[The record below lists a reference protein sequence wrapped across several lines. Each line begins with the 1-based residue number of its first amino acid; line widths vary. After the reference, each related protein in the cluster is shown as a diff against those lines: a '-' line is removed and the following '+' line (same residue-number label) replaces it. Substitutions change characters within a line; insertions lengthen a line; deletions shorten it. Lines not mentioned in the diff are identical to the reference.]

1 MKKYIFANRTTKY
14 LMIMKHVKKT
24 YRNIGMIAF
33 LMFSGLLL
41 PSCIDSLFDLNKEVS
56 TELSVGG
63 DSLALPLGSTDTI
76 RLGDFLSD
84 LESDFLESLEDGG
97 YGITTGDTIEQEV
110 PAIDASNLKLAD
122 QVFTQSSTVD
132 FGEMD
137 LSTFKIPGFNKKD
150 TMDMNIPKIDI
161 GNVAPSVSLNKDFT
175 VSFSDYQLD
184 QSTLALSDIDR
195 ITKNDNLLGF
205 LPAGNNPIAVDFGP
219 TSLDI
224 GNLNVTIDYNI
235 DVPEGISNI
244 YQIDLDA
251 GAELEISLELDTAN
265 QALSA
270 GNFVPNISID
280 PTNLFKI
287 NPLTPLEN
295 GKIVFGNDKALTGFN
310 AYKSKKTYTIDAF
323 HNLPGAVNKAIN
335 ISKIVNI
342 AGDLQ
347 ASGTVNANS
356 MAIAKKIDLKINVSI
371 KNVKIKNMDFEVPP
385 FSTSLSGNSSFSINN
400 SSMPE
405 QVKKI
410 NTIYLENKN
419 GATYNMVIKM
429 QASNLPTMITPDYK
443 IQNLALTFPSNF
455 AFSNMAGQTYQVSN
469 AVFDPAQGLTINL
482 NLSEIDMSG
491 VNITNQTLAWTGD
504 ITYTGDIRFGGR
516 MNSSEIKP
524 IDPNVNLSST
534 SNIGLKSA
542 DVTTNDINESL
553 TALSLPITLDIDIA
567 KEVKNLGTINLKDG
581 AVIRLDFTKPV
592 LPLTMNGDIKL
603 KFSSMFEFK
612 SNPNIVN
619 NVYTISG
626 PIPDYIEV
634 ELTALHI
641 NKDLTDG
648 VLTLNDSIVVE
659 GGVTLLSG
667 NVNSAQ
673 IQALDNEKLIAK
685 ATVSDLYIASTTLQ
699 LNTLEANFSDST
711 SLDMEFADV
720 PAEIVSLD
728 SILLQSGAQMAMD
741 ISVTNMPNLSSP
753 INADIK
759 LKFPEL
765 LVFNPGEVN
774 ASNEL
779 TISGTFVNGKLSKIV
794 GLKGMKFDG
803 KPLAGK
809 LAIKDKMKFDVAVS
823 VNEPNVN
830 SEELTGKQITVA
842 VNVKLTGITFKS
854 VYGIVDPKI
863 DDINESFDLGDL
875 LPEMLKGDD
884 VVLDISNPVIS
895 LAISS
900 NIGIPVDVN
909 FDIMPMKDGNVI
921 AANIINATLNIPR
934 TNNALEIKET
944 GFWIAPTNAGIPTG
958 YNYIEANVTNL
969 FKPIPDQLSFK
980 VKPVINTGVQHF
992 IDLAAQ
998 YKLKVA
1004 YQVKIPLTFGK
1015 DLSILIRD
1023 TIQDI
1028 NPGIGSM
1035 SVDAKGIELFGN
1047 IYNSIPLNLDAVLI
1061 PMDKDNN
1068 ILSEPMNLIINA
1080 GAPDGSATKTPLSL
1094 TLSNVDNTLKNLNKM
1109 VLEFKATSN
1118 ATVAGT
1124 PIKKDNFIK
1133 AELKARVPG
1142 GVQIKL

>member
-1 MKKYIFANRTTKY
+1 
-14 LMIMKHVKKT
+14 MKHVKKT
-24 YRNIGMIAF
+24 YRNIGMISF

-56 TELSVGG
+56 TELSLGG
-63 DSLALPLGSTDTI
+63 DSLAIPIGSTDTI

-97 YGITTGDTIEQEV
+97 YGITTGDTIEQVV
-110 PAIDASNLKLAD
+110 PAIDASKLKLAD

-137 LSTFKIPGFNKKD
+137 LSSFKIPGFSKKD

-161 GNVAPSVSLNKDFT
+161 GDVAPSVSLNKDFT
-175 VSFSDYQLD
+175 VGFSDYQLD

-195 ITKNDNLLGF
+195 ITKNDNLLSF
-205 LPAGNNPIAVDFGP
+205 LPNANNPAEVNFGP
-219 TSLDI
+219 TTLDI
-224 GNLNVTIDYNI
+224 GNLSVTIDYNI

-244 YQIDLDA
+244 YQIDLNA
-251 GAELEISLELDTAN
+251 GAELEISLELDTASL
-265 QALSA
+265 ALSS

-280 PTNLFKI
+280 PTNLFKF
-287 NPLTPLEN
+287 NPLTPLDN
-295 GKIVFGNDKALTGFN
+295 GKVVFGGSNALTGFN
-310 AYKSKKTYTIDAF
+310 SYKSIKTYTIDAF
-323 HNLPGAVNKAIN
+323 HNLPSAVNKAISISNLVN
-335 ISKIVNI
+335 IS
-342 AGDLQ
+342 GDLN
-347 ASGTVNANS
+347 ASGTVKANS
-356 MAIAKKIDLKINVSI
+356 MANAKKIDLKINVSI

-385 FSTSLSGNSSFSINN
+385 FSTTLSGNSTFSINN
-400 SSMPE
+400 NSMPE
-405 QVKKI
+405 QVNKI

-419 GATYNMVIKM
+419 GAEYNMVIKM
-429 QASNLPTMITPDYK
+429 QATNLPTMITPDYK

-455 AFSNMAGQTYQVSN
+455 AFSNMAGQTYQVN
-469 AVFDPAQGLTINL
+469 DAVFDPVQGLTINL

-491 VNITNQTLAWTGD
+491 VDIMNQTLAWSGD

-524 IDPNVNLSST
+524 VDPNVNLSSS

-542 DVTTNDINESL
+542 DVITNDIKENLS
-553 TALSLPITLDIDIA
+553 ALSLPITLDIDIA

-581 AVIRLDFTKPV
+581 AIIRLDFTKPV

-603 KFSSMFEFK
+603 KFSNMFEFK
-612 SNPNIVN
+612 SNPNIDN

-626 PIPDYIEV
+626 PIPDYIEL

-641 NKDLTDG
+641 NKDLNNG

-673 IQALDNEKLIAK
+673 IQALDSEKLIAN

-711 SLDMEFADV
+711 NLDMEFADV

-728 SILLQSGAQMAMD
+728 SILLQSGAQLSMD

-753 INADIK
+753 LNADIK
-759 LKFPEL
+759 LKFPDL

-779 TISGTFVNGKLSKIV
+779 TISGSFVNGKLSKIV

-842 VNVKLTGITFKS
+842 VNVKITGINFKS

-884 VVLDISNPVIS
+884 VVLDITNPVIS

-909 FDIMPMKDGNVI
+909 FDIMPMKGGNI
-921 AANIINATLNIPR
+921 ITANIINATLNIPR
-934 TNNALEIKET
+934 TNNAMEIKET

-958 YNYIEANVTNL
+958 YNYIEANVMNL

-1004 YQVKIPLTFGK
+1004 YEVKIPLTFGK
-1015 DLSILIRD
+1015 DLSIMIRD
-1023 TIQDI
+1023 TIADI

-1035 SVDAKGIELFGN
+1035 SVDANGIELFGS
-1047 IYNSIPLNLDAVLI
+1047 IYNSIPLNLDAVII

-1068 ILSEPMNLIINA
+1068 ILSEPMNLVINA

-1094 TLSNVDNTLKNLNKM
+1094 TLSNVGNTLKNLNKM